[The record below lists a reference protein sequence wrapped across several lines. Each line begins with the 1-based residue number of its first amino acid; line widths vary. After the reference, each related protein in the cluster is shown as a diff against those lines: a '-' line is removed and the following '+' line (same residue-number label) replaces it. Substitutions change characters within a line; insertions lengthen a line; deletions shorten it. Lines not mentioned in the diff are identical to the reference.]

1 MEAVASQPAVVPG
14 VSADVTPVA
23 GGTSMTALPSAM
35 KELARFFLNLSGS
48 SSLGASGDSA
58 GVTASGA
65 ALGDL
70 AGPSSSAS
78 GAATFCGTAAPPAG
92 AGVLPDASDA
102 LPSVS
107 GERRRRVR
115 SRSRDRR
122 SRSSSDRTGFYSR
135 LFLVEKATGG
145 WRPVID
151 LSHLNDFVQLTPF
164 KMETVASVLL
174 SVREGDFLASLDLK
188 DAYFQIPIHG
198 SSRKLL
204 RFMSEGTVYQF
215 KALCFGLSTA
225 PQVFTRVFAAVSAW
239 AHARGIRLLRY
250 LDDWLVLSSS
260 EKKAKESIRE
270 LLSLCRTLGIV
281 INEKKSDLVPSQS
294 AKYLGMTID
303 TGAGKVFPSL
313 ARVEKFLAVAERF
326 CSMQSPPAQLW
337 QVILGHLAS
346 LERLVPHGRL
356 RMRSLQWHLK
366 SQWSPESD
374 PPSLPVALP
383 EEARRDLSWW
393 MVRDHLLV
401 GVRFG
406 TPAPDLH
413 LYSDAS
419 SSGWGAHL
427 LDQNVSGVLSAQEKL
442 LHINLLEMKAL
453 FLALQAFQ
461 EDVAGHHVTAM
472 CDNSTVVAYV
482 NKTGGHGVEASVFV
496 DQPPSEMDGVFRRP
510 SRSEVS
516 SRRVQ
521 RPGRCTQPSRASC
534 GDRVVSPPSGG
545 ESTSSYAW
553 QSVDRPVRDLPQREA
568 APILL
573 ACPGSTGRL
582 RGCVSSSLGRP
593 GSLRVPSLCSGR
605 SGDRSRPAVIASRDD
620 SGRTSL
626 AREGV
631 VRRLAASTDP
641 TTPGSTLLGQA
652 ALAAPLQPVPSRRPR
667 AEPSRVATLKR
678 HYRKSGF
685 SGRAARVLSGVLRES
700 SSRLYQSRWKI
711 FCGWCRGRSVAP
723 VNASV
728 PVVVDFLIHLR
739 QDKGLSVSAVKGYCS
754 ALNSVLALKGRDLAA
769 SREITTLLRS
779 FARSVNPVELRP
791 PAWDVSLVLQS
802 LTGAP
807 YEPLRTCEER
817 FLAQKTLFLLAL
829 ASAKRIGELHAL
841 SYRVSHTRDWG
852 EVSFAFVTGFVA
864 KTQDP
869 SSLAP
874 RFEGFTVPAL
884 TNARKNRNGRLL
896 CPVRAVKVYLDR
908 TAPHRP
914 RCERLFVTAGRSKKE
929 ISKTTVSF
937 WLRKTISR
945 AYELSGTALP
955 VPAPRARETSGIAP
969 SILFRKNFAVDQ
981 VLKAGTWRRHT
992 TFTRHYLRDIAHKSL
1007 DTFHLGPVVAAQSVV

>member
-1 MEAVASQPAVVPG
+1 MVTVLRDGYHVPFKD
-14 VSADVTPVA
+14 SPPPLARTPVSFPTYRA
-23 GGTSMTALPSAM
+23 GSPRAQALQQEVEAM
-35 KELARFFLNLSGS
+35 LAK
-48 SSLGASGDSA
+48 GALEIARDP
-58 GVTASGA
+58 
-65 ALGDL
+65 
-70 AGPSSSAS
+70 GP
-78 GAATFCGTAAPPAG
+78 
-92 AGVLPDASDA
+92 
-102 LPSVS
+102 
-107 GERRRRVR
+107 
-115 SRSRDRR
+115 
-122 SRSSSDRTGFYSR
+122 GFYSR

-151 LSHLNDFVQLTPF
+151 LSHLNDFVQLTLF

-188 DAYFQIPIHG
+188 DAYFQIPIQG

-215 KALCFGLSTA
+215 KALCFRLSTA

-270 LLSLCRTLGIV
+270 LLSVCRTLGIV

-313 ARVEKFLAVAERF
+313 ARVKKFLTVAERF
-326 CSMQSPPAQLW
+326 LYHAISPSSALAGGLGPPGFAGAVGSSRSTSDALIAVASEVPVVPRVRPSLASGGFAGGSETGPVLVDGEGSPVSGGSIRDTCSGSTPVFGRVFVGLGCSPPRSKRVRGVVRPGEVVAHQSSRNEGPLPGSSRFSRRCSRSPCDRDVQQL
-337 QVILGHLAS
+337 QGC
-346 LERLVPHGRL
+346 
-356 RMRSLQWHLK
+356 
-366 SQWSPESD
+366 
-374 PPSLPVALP
+374 
-383 EEARRDLSWW
+383 
-393 MVRDHLLV
+393 
-401 GVRFG
+401 GVR
-406 TPAPDLH
+406 
-413 LYSDAS
+413 
-419 SSGWGAHL
+419 
-427 LDQNVSGVLSAQEKL
+427 QQ
-442 LHINLLEMKAL
+442 
-453 FLALQAFQ
+453 
-461 EDVAGHHVTAM
+461 
-472 CDNSTVVAYV
+472 
-482 NKTGGHGVEASVFV
+482 TGRHGVEASMFV

-510 SRSEVS
+510 SRSKVS

-521 RPGRCTQPSRASC
+521 RPGRCSQPSRASC

-545 ESTSSYAW
+545 ESTSSCVG

-568 APILL
+568 APVLL

-593 GSLRVPSLCSGR
+593 GPLRVPSLCSGR
-605 SGDRSRPAVIASRDD
+605 SGDRSRPTVIASRDD

-641 TTPGSTLLGQA
+641 TTPCSTLLGQA
-652 ALAAPLQPVPSRRPR
+652 ASAAPLQPVPSRRPR

-700 SSRLYQSRWKI
+700 SSRLYQSRWQI

-841 SYRVSHTRDWG
+841 SYRVSHARDWG

-874 RFEGFTVPAL
+874 RFEGFSVPAL

-955 VPAPRARETSGIAP
+955 VPAPRARETRGIAP

-981 VLKAGTWRRHT
+981 VLKAGTWRGYT
-992 TFTRHYLRDIAHKSL
+992 TFTRHYLRDIARKSL
-1007 DTFHLGPVVAAQSVV
+1007 DTFHLGPVVVAQSVV

>member
-1 MEAVASQPAVVPG
+1 MILS
-14 VSADVTPVA
+14 
-23 GGTSMTALPSAM
+23 LPQ
-35 KELARFFLNLSGS
+35 LL
-48 SSLGASGDSA
+48 
-58 GVTASGA
+58 
-65 ALGDL
+65 
-70 AGPSSSAS
+70 
-78 GAATFCGTAAPPAG
+78 
-92 AGVLPDASDA
+92 ASDA
-102 LPSVS
+102 WAPRKR
-107 GERRRRVR
+107 GGGNYG
-115 SRSRDRR
+115 
-122 SRSSSDRTGFYSR
+122 SSLQPHPPGSCNIT
-135 LFLVEKATGG
+135 LQV
-145 WRPVID
+145 
-151 LSHLNDFVQLTPF
+151 
-164 KMETVASVLL
+164 SVLSDPDPRIIKEAVEVHVGGDSL
-174 SVREGDFLASLDLK
+174 PVQSPVLRSVDCSPGLYQGLRGGVSL
-188 DAYFQIPIHG
+188 
-198 SSRKLL
+198 
-204 RFMSEGTVYQF
+204 GT
-215 KALCFGLSTA
+215 L
-225 PQVFTRVFAAVSAW
+225 
-239 AHARGIRLLRY
+239 RLLRY

-270 LLSLCRTLGIV
+270 LLSLCHTLWIV

-313 ARVEKFLAVAERF
+313 ARVEKFLTVAERF

-366 SQWSPESD
+366 TQWSPESD

-383 EEARRDLSWW
+383 EEASWDLSWW
-393 MVRDHLLV
+393 MVKDHLLT

-406 TPAPDLH
+406 APAPDLH

-427 LDQNVSGVLSAQEKL
+427 LDQNVSGVWSDQEKL

-453 FLALQAFQ
+453 FLGLQAFQ

-472 CDNSTVVAYV
+472 CDNSHGCGVRQQ
-482 NKTGGHGVEASVFV
+482 TGGHGFQVPVFV
-496 DQPPSEMDGVFRRP
+496 DQPPSEMDGEFRRP
-510 SRSEVS
+510 SRCEVS
-516 SRRVQ
+516 TRRVQ
-521 RPGRCTQPSRASC
+521 RPGRCSQPSRASC
-534 GDRVVSPPSGG
+534 GDRVVSPPS
-545 ESTSSYAW
+545 
-553 QSVDRPVRDLPQREA
+553 
-568 APILL
+568 
-573 ACPGSTGRL
+573 
-582 RGCVSSSLGRP
+582 
-593 GSLRVPSLCSGR
+593 
-605 SGDRSRPAVIASRDD
+605 
-620 SGRTSL
+620 
-626 AREGV
+626 
-631 VRRLAASTDP
+631 
-641 TTPGSTLLGQA
+641 
-652 ALAAPLQPVPSRRPR
+652 
-667 AEPSRVATLKR
+667 
-678 HYRKSGF
+678 
-685 SGRAARVLSGVLRES
+685 
-700 SSRLYQSRWKI
+700 
-711 FCGWCRGRSVAP
+711 
-723 VNASV
+723 
-728 PVVVDFLIHLR
+728 
-739 QDKGLSVSAVKGYCS
+739 GYCS

-779 FARSVNPVELRP
+779 FARSVNPVELHP
-791 PAWDVSLVLQS
+791 PGWDVSLVLQS

-841 SYRVSHTRDWG
+841 SYRVSHTRNWG

-874 RFEGFTVPAL
+874 RFEGFSLPAL
-884 TNARKNRNGRLL
+884 PNARKNRNGRLL
-896 CPVRAVKVYLDR
+896 CPVRAVKVYFDR
-908 TAPHRP
+908 TASHRA
-914 RCERLFVTAGRSKKE
+914 RCEGLFVTTGRSKKE
-929 ISKTTVSF
+929 IAKTTVSF

-955 VPAPRARETSGIAP
+955 VPAPRALETRGIAP